1 MRLVL
6 LVFLIFSL
14 AMPGA
19 FATRS
24 ALADTSDTTCVS
36 GPVTVAG
43 SSRTCRDRS
52 GFVQGARCQKACH
65 GLPSLQFALPSP
77 PAPATLTAA
86 VISDFRSRTIPFD
99 LPPPRT

>member
-1 MRLVL
+1 M
-6 LVFLIFSL
+6 
-14 AMPGA
+14 
-19 FATRS
+19 
-24 ALADTSDTTCVS
+24 
-36 GPVTVAG
+36 
-43 SSRTCRDRS
+43 
-52 GFVQGARCQKACH
+52 QGARCQKACH